1 MKKMKKLV
9 GILLTLAMV
18 VAMSITTFAEENS
31 GYTISTKEDDNHTY
45 EVYQIFTGDWDGTT
59 KVLSNVKWG
68 QNGKNG
74 DMNVNEGSKV
84 DESILSNL
92 AGVNSKSDTEKLAV
106 IKTYA
111 DLDSNKKFG
120 EVTKDNP
127 LPNVPV
133 GYYLIKDKDGSQT
146 GENSSY
152 TLYLVNVVNDN
163 VEITRKADK
172 PTSEKKVKDVN
183 DSSNTDEDNHNYK
196 DKWIDS
202 ADYDI
207 GDDVPFQLKGTV
219 ISERYADYKTY
230 KFVFHDKQSAGLTF
244 KKETVKVYV
253 DGKELRT
260 GYEVKTDGLED
271 GDTFEVIFEDLKK
284 IEAVH
289 AGSVITVE
297 YKSEL
302 NSNAIIGSE
311 GNPNEM
317 YLEYSNNPNT
327 DKGNET
333 GKTPDDKVIVF
344 TYLLEVNKVNEN
356 QDPLTGAEFTLE
368 KKVGPD
374 EENWKAIDV
383 IKNEAGTLFTF
394 KGLDEGTYRLT
405 ETVTPS
411 GYNTI
416 EPLVFTV
423 TANHD
428 ITSDAPELKGITG
441 NATTGVIEFTL
452 ATLKDEKGKDT
463 DKLAG
468 LATTVE
474 NKKGTTLPSTGGM
487 GTTILYVV
495 GAILV
500 IGAGILLVTK
510 KRMNANK

>member
-9 GILLTLAMV
+9 GILLTLAMI
-18 VAMSITTFAEENS
+18 VAMSITAFATENS

-45 EVYQIFTGDWDGTT
+45 EVYQIFTGDWDETT

-68 QNGKNG
+68 KNGKNG
-74 DMNVNEGSKV
+74 NASDIGGTKV
-84 DESILSNL
+84 DESILSEL
-92 AGVNSKSDTEKLAV
+92 AGKNSDSDTGKLAV
-106 IKTYA
+106 IEKYA
-111 DLDSNKKFG
+111 DLTSDKFG
-120 EVTKDNP
+120 EVTKNNP
-127 LPNVPV
+127 LQKVPV

-253 DGKELRT
+253 DGKELST

-297 YKSEL
+297 YKSTL
-302 NSNAIIGSE
+302 NEAAVIGE
-311 GNPNEM
+311 KGNPNTM
-317 YLEYSNNPNT
+317 HLEYSNNPNT
-327 DKGNET
+327 DKGDET
-333 GKTPDDKVIVF
+333 GKTPDDTVIVF
-344 TYLLEVNKVNEN
+344 TYLLEVNKVNED
-356 QDPLTGAEFTLE
+356 QEALTGAEFTLE

-383 IKNEAGTLFTF
+383 IKNGAGTLFTF
-394 KGLDEGTYRLT
+394 KGLDDGTYRLT

-423 TANHD
+423 TAKHD
-428 ITSDAPELKGITG
+428 ITSDDPKLESITG
-441 NATTGVIEFTL
+441 DAKTGIIKFTS
-452 ATLKDEKGKDT
+452 ATLKDENGKDT
-463 DKLAG
+463 GKLGG